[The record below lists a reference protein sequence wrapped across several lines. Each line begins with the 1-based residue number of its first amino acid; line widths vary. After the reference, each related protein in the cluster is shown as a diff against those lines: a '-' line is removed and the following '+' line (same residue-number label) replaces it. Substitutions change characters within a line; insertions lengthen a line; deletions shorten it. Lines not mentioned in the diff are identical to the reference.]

1 MFENLSTHLESV
13 LKKLKGHGKLSESN
27 IEDALREVRVALLEA
42 DVNLEVARDFVEKI
56 RERAIGKEVMSSL
69 TPGQQVIKIVNEEL
83 TTLMGDQQA
92 PLQMAEKS
100 PTVIFIVGLQGTGK
114 TTTTAKLGRH
124 ISKQGYR
131 PLLVPADVQRPAAIE
146 QLKVLGNELAL
157 PVLESQPSDDPVE
170 ICRRALKTAEQES
183 ANVILVDTQGR
194 LHVDDELMNELTRMK
209 EEVSPHE
216 TLLVTDAMTGQDAV
230 NMAKVFNDRI
240 GIDGVILTKMD
251 GDARGGA
258 ALSVKAV
265 TGRPIKFVGV
275 GEKLD
280 QLEVFHP
287 DRMASR
293 ILGMGDVLS
302 LIEKAEESVE
312 QESAEK
318 MAKKLTSGRFDL
330 EDFRD
335 QLRQVQQM
343 GPLDQL
349 IGMLPGANKMKGLK
363 VDTNELKRV
372 EAIINSMTRKER
384 ANYQMINGSRR
395 KRIAKGS
402 GTRIQEVNRLLKQF
416 AQTKKMMKRLGKGGL
431 LKKMPVGP
439 GSLPF

>member
-27 IEDALREVRVALLEA
+27 IQDALREVRVALLEA
-42 DVNLEVARDFVEKI
+42 DVNLEVTRDFIEKI
-56 RERAIGKEVMSSL
+56 RERAVGKEVMSSL
-69 TPGQQVIKIVNEEL
+69 TPGQQVVKIVNEEL
-83 TTLMGDQQA
+83 TALMGDQQA

-131 PLLVPADVQRPAAIE
+131 PLLVSADVQRPAAIE
-146 QLKVLGNELAL
+146 QLKVLGNELSL
-157 PVLESQPSDDPVE
+157 PVFNSQPSDDPVE

-240 GIDGVILTKMD
+240 GIDGVVLTKRD
-251 GDARGGA
+251 GDARGGP

-302 LIEKAEESVE
+302 LIEKAEEAVE
-312 QESAEK
+312 LESTEK
-318 MAKKLTSGRFDL
+318 MAKKLISGRFDL

-349 IGMLPGANKMKGLK
+349 IGMIPGANKMKGLK

-384 ANYQMINGSRR
+384 ANYQMVNGSRR

-402 GTRIQEVNRLLKQF
+402 GTRIQDVNRLLKQF
-416 AQTKKMMKRLGKGGL
+416 AQTKKMMKRLGKGSL

-439 GSLPF
+439 ASLPF

>member
-1 MFENLSTHLESV
+1 MFENLSAHLESV
-13 LKKLKGHGKLSESN
+13 LKKIRGHGKLSESN
-27 IEDALREVRVALLEA
+27 IGEALREVRVALLEA

-56 RERAIGKEVMSSL
+56 RKRAVGKEVMASL
-69 TPGQQVIKIVNEEL
+69 TPGQQVIKIVSEEL
-83 TTLMGDQQA
+83 TSLMGGRQV
-92 PLQMAEKS
+92 PLQMVEKG
-100 PTVIFIVGLQGTGK
+100 PTVIFLVGLQGTGK

-146 QLKVLGNELAL
+146 QLNILGNELGL
-157 PVLESQPSDDPVE
+157 PVLPTRPEDDPVE
-170 ICRRALKTAEQES
+170 ICRRSLRFAEEES
-183 ANVILVDTQGR
+183 ANAILVDTQGR
-194 LHVDDELMNELTRMK
+194 LHIDDDLMNELARMK
-209 EEVSPHE
+209 EAVPPHE

-230 NMAKVFNDRI
+230 NMAKAFNDRI
-240 GIDGVILTKMD
+240 GIDGVILTKLD

-258 ALSVKAV
+258 ALSVRAV

-302 LIEKAEESVE
+302 LIEKAEAAVE
-312 QESAEK
+312 QKSAEK
-318 MAKKLTSGRFDL
+318 MAKKLTSCRFDL

-335 QLRQVQQM
+335 QLRQVQQL

-349 IGMLPGANKMKGLK
+349 LGMIPGMSKMKGVQIDPK
-363 VDTNELKRV
+363 ELKRV
-372 EAIINSMTRKER
+372 EAIINSMTPKER
-384 ANYQMINGSRR
+384 SNYQMINGSRR
-395 KRIAKGS
+395 KRIANGS
-402 GTRIQEVNRLLKQF
+402 GTRIQDVNRLLKQF